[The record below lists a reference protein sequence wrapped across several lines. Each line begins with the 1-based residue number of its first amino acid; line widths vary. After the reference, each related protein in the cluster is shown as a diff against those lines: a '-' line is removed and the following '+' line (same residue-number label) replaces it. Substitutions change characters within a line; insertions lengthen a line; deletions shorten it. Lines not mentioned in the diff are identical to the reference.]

1 MKIASVLFLGFFLWA
16 SPATAQNSSETPE
29 TESLAAAA
37 AAAKRGNVNPA
48 KEADIRRLLAVT
60 GATNMATQMMDTAE
74 KNIKPLLTAS
84 FPPGEYREKLIDL
97 FFAKFHSKI
106 DMQRFL
112 DLAVPVYDKYLSDE
126 EIKGLTQF
134 YETPLGR
141 KTLTVLPQLMADLQA
156 AGQKWGEGIGRQSM
170 VEVLAEHPELE
181 EALKEAKKTK
191 QE

>member
-29 TESLAAAA
+29 TESLAAAT

-60 GATNMATQMMDTAE
+60 GATNMATQMMDAAE

-84 FPPGEYREKLIDL
+84 FPSGEYREKLIDL

-106 DMQRFL
+106 DMQLFL